1 MPLQEYDV
9 QFESLTV
16 HYWQGGQGFPLLL
29 LHGSGPGASTL
40 GNCRLVLDRL
50 VKRYH
55 VLAVDLIGFG
65 ESGRNTRELCFD
77 LDLWLQQARHMLSLL
92 PGEHVGVVGH
102 SLSAVLALKLAGP
115 SGACA
120 KC

>member
-1 MPLQEYDV
+1 MPLQEYDI

-16 HYWQGGQGFPLLL
+16 HYWQGGQGFPLLQ

-40 GNCRLVLDRL
+40 GNWRLVLDHL
-50 VKRYH
+50 VERYH

-65 ESGRNTRELCFD
+65 KSGRKTRVFCRVKA
-77 LDLWLQQARHMLSLL
+77 WARWAIRYRRCS
-92 PGEHVGVVGH
+92 H
-102 SLSAVLALKLAGP
+102 SSWQGP
-115 SGACA
+115 SAACA